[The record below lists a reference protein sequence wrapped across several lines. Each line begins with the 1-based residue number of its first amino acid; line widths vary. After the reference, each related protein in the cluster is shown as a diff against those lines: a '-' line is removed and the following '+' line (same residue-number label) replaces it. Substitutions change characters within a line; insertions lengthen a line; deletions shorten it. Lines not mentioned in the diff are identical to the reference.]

1 MHTDKI
7 AAVKNT
13 MEHYREIFENFLAAT
28 KDERKSGVPENLFK
42 AMEYSLDAGG
52 KRLRPILCMAAAER
66 CGGSLNSALPMA
78 LGLEMFHT
86 ASLIHD
92 DLPCMDNDD
101 MRRGK
106 PSNHIVFG
114 ETMAVLAGDSLLTQS
129 LEFPLLHICGA
140 GDKNV
145 LRAMKI
151 FSSAIGPSGVCGG
164 QVLDMDAHSALED
177 SDYVRKIAALKTG
190 ALIKASVLS
199 GAALGT
205 DDEAL
210 LSCYNNYGAHLGSA
224 FQIIDDILDVVGTD
238 EEMGKTVGKDAEQG
252 KITHVTVFGL
262 EKARIMAE
270 SESVMAKKSLSSVL
284 GQDDFMMNLPDYLV
298 YRTN

>member
-28 KDERKSGVPENLFK
+28 KDERKLGVPENLFK

-106 PSNHIVFG
+106 PSNHIVFV
-114 ETMAVLAGDSLLTQS
+114 ETMAVLAGDSLS
-129 LEFPLLHICGA
+129 
-140 GDKNV
+140 
-145 LRAMKI
+145 
-151 FSSAIGPSGVCGG
+151 
-164 QVLDMDAHSALED
+164 
-177 SDYVRKIAALKTG
+177 
-190 ALIKASVLS
+190 
-199 GAALGT
+199 
-205 DDEAL
+205 
-210 LSCYNNYGAHLGSA
+210 
-224 FQIIDDILDVVGTD
+224 
-238 EEMGKTVGKDAEQG
+238 
-252 KITHVTVFGL
+252 
-262 EKARIMAE
+262 
-270 SESVMAKKSLSSVL
+270 
-284 GQDDFMMNLPDYLV
+284 
-298 YRTN
+298 